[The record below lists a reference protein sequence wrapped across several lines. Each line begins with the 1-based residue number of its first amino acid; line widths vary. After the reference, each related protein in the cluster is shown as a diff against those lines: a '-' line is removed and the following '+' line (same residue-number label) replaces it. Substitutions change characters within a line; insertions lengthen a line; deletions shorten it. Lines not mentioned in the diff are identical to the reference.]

1 MTKEQKAEIMKK
13 FGKTANDSGSPE
25 VQVALLTARIN
36 GLKGHFEAHSKDYAS
51 NRGLLQMI
59 GKRRSL
65 LRYVQTQDENRY
77 AKLIKELELRK

>member
-36 GLKGHFEAHSKDYAS
+36 GLKGHFESHSKDYAS

-65 LRYVQTQDENRY
+65 LRYVQKQDENRY